1 METLRICRE
10 YEVSERHKNESNLQD
25 FMREKQLTLG
35 KIRNPKAL
43 EKLHAFR
50 IWRENKYSKVDP
62 TAGEFER
69 IFKIEGE
76 LQMEARL
83 APTG

>member
-1 METLRICRE
+1 MQTLRLCRE
-10 YEVSERHKNESNLQD
+10 FDANNRHGIGSKEEELHHEAQAD
-25 FMREKQLTLG
+25 FG

-50 IWRENKYSKVDP
+50 IWRENKYSKRDP
-62 TAGEFER
+62 DAGEFEQ
-69 IFKIEGE
+69 IIKIEGE
-76 LQMEARL
+76 LEMEARL